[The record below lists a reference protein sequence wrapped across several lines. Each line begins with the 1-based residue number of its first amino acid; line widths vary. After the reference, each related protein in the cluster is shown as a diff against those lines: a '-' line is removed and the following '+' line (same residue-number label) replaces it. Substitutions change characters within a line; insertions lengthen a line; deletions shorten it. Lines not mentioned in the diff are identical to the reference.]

1 MSSNQIIVFTI
12 VLVAAVAACIL
23 WSRSS
28 KSATS
33 SLNEEDTTI
42 EDYFTPGVDHDTIYF
57 RVVDEYGQISYLHDS
72 GVKPGAVAR
81 DNGKFD
87 LDIVKK
93 EYNEGKVQEIG
104 IPRVIKYGQQITDL
118 KHTYQ
123 IPSDQVKD
131 KGLYYVVTVNTDGIR
146 FTSS

>member
-1 MSSNQIIVFTI
+1 MSSNQIIVFTV
-12 VLVAAVAACIL
+12 VLVAAVVVWAL
-23 WSRSS
+23 YSHSS
-28 KSATS
+28 KSVTS
-33 SLNEEDTTI
+33 IKGDTTI